1 MQGKPGDF
9 VPLALFIAIPI
20 AALTAAF
27 VYFVRASSIPSDQPP
42 LTERDAPTPIEQSRR
57 IGYWISSIVLGLL
70 YVVVGLPKI
79 TPLFL
84 VDIIHDFEKWGYSE
98 QFQYF
103 IGATEFVS
111 GIFLMIPRT
120 SFYVA
125 IYLSIVMVGA
135 IYTGAMFLLCSHTG
149 LLSEFPRLRRLR
161 GLVRTTVCLR
171 MREAHSRL
179 RSPEVTARPRG
190 SEPL

>member
-135 IYTGAMFLLCSHTG
+135 IYTHIASAIDPWYYALIPAFCLSFLAFVAY
-149 LLSEFPRLRRLR
+149 EDWYERRYAF
-161 GLVRTTVCLR
+161 G
-171 MREAHSRL
+171 
-179 RSPEVTARPRG
+179 
-190 SEPL
+190 